1 MRNIRPISDLKD
13 KFLEI
18 EKVIQNN
25 EHVILTKNGNAS
37 MVILSFEE
45 YSRLVDGLELML
57 DETDKLADSNRK
69 RLSHEELFN
78 KLRN

>member
-1 MRNIRPISDLKD
+1 MTNIRPILDLKD

-18 EKVIQNN
+18 EKAVQNN
-25 EHVILTKNGNAS
+25 EHVLLTKNGNPS

-57 DETDKLADSNRK
+57 DEADKLADYNPK
-69 RLSHEELFN
+69 RLSHEEVFS